1 MLRRF
6 SGRTPFLLPT
16 AWASHVLHPLRLLK
30 GKGSHTLLHR
40 PSNAS
45 FPFALHIASFTGSL
59 FHIMFSF
66 FYPELTGLIEFI
78 VLTCNK
84 PNCNNTM
91 VYFYCP
97 NSHLSYLTF
106 SRRMCVITLRANH
119 SGAVYCYRSCL
130 WRAGER
136 RAVSVTT
143 ITRNCVHRFSPN
155 WVCR

>member
-45 FPFALHIASFTGSL
+45 FPFASFTGSL

-106 SRRMCVITLRANH
+106 SRSMCVITLRANH

-155 WVCR
+155 WVCG